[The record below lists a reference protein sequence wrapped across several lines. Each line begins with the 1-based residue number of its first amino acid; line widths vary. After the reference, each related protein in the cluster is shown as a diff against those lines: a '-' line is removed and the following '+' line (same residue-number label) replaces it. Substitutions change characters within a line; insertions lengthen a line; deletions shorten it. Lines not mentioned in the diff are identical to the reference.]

1 LSFSRAIAYDFS
13 ENIGKLKS
21 AKTIREI
28 MGVEGDVAWEYRN
41 EISKAIPEKL
51 SISYSDWKKTGFSRV
66 LFVT

>member
-1 LSFSRAIAYDFS
+1 MSFSPAIAYDFS

-28 MGVEGDVAWEYRN
+28 MDVEGGVAWKYWN

-51 SISYSDWKKTGFSRV
+51 SISYSDKKKTGFSRV